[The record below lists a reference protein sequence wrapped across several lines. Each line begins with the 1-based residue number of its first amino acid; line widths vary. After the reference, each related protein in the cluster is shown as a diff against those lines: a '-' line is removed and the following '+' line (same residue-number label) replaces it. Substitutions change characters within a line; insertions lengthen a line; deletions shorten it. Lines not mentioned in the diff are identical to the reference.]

1 MRNIFQS
8 LYENVCF
15 FPVQWSVHA
24 RSPDSVARG
33 YQSMQSR
40 WKSEYNSNC
49 HVSTNL
55 CVFLSKE
62 GNAMGNERRRKGE
75 VEEGKKLTLS
85 VFSPVSR
92 KYGPQRNSANA
103 FWMYY
108 TDEHPDVSNQS
119 RATLFHIAFS
129 SQSISCFVP
138 SANISLRLG
147 MSH

>member
-40 WKSEYNSNC
+40 WKSEYIISNY
-49 HVSTNL
+49 VS
-55 CVFLSKE
+55 VFLFRK
-62 GNAMGNERRRKGE
+62 GMLWIKAVIRRRGGR
-75 VEEGKKLTLS
+75 GKKLTLS
-85 VFSPVSR
+85 MLFSPVSR
-92 KYGPQRNSANA
+92 KHGPQRNSANA
-103 FWMYY
+103 FWMYTPMY
-108 TDEHPDVSNQS
+108 PTERRSF
-119 RATLFHIAFS
+119 TIAFS
-129 SQSISCFVP
+129 SQSISWRFVP
-138 SANISLRLG
+138 SANISLLG